1 MTDEVIKVVA
11 LNAWGR
17 MGPWSRRLAA
27 IQAELARLAPDV
39 VGFQEIWDGDGGSTL
54 DEIVGPGWHVHH
66 ARACEMR
73 PGVFVGNAIA
83 SRHPIVEHAAWPL
96 VAGAHDKPRNCV
108 HALIATPWGHLP
120 VFVTHLAWRF
130 HDGLLRMRQLQ
141 QIAAL
146 IGERAPVQRGEV
158 ATYLL
163 PPILMGDM
171 NAEPGADEIR
181 YLGGLTAPDPAVYF
195 ADCFAVRGD
204 GPGYTWHRDNPFA
217 ALECSPNRRI
227 DYIFVRGP
235 DRWGRGEPLIA
246 RVAFD
251 RPEAGVFASD
261 HYGVYAELR
270 ASSKGL
276 LSF

>member
-1 MTDEVIKVVA
+1 MSQEKDSHAIGVA
-11 LNAWGR
+11 R
-17 MGPWSRRLAA
+17 
-27 IQAELARLAPDV
+27 V
-39 VGFQEIWDGDGGSTL
+39 F
-54 DEIVGPGWHVHH
+54 GPGTT
-66 ARACEMR
+66 
-73 PGVFVGNAIA
+73 I
-83 SRHPIVEHAAWPL
+83 
-96 VAGAHDKPRNCV
+96 
-108 HALIATPWGHLP
+108 
-120 VFVTHLAWRF
+120 
-130 HDGLLRMRQLQ
+130 
-141 QIAAL
+141 
-146 IGERAPVQRGEV
+146 GEV

-181 YLGGLTAPDPAVYF
+181 YLGGLTAPEPAVYF

-235 DRWGRGEPLIA
+235 DRWGRGEPLTA

>member
-1 MTDEVIKVVA
+1 MTDMIKVVA

-17 MGPWSRRLAA
+17 MGPWPQRLAA
-27 IQAELARLAPDV
+27 IKAELARLAPDV
-39 VGFQEIWDGDGGSTL
+39 IGFQEIWDGAGGNML
-54 DEIVGPGWHVHH
+54 DEILGAGWHVHH
-66 ARACEMR
+66 ARARELEA
-73 PGVFVGNAIA
+73 GVFVGNAIA

-96 VAGAHDKPRNCV
+96 VATLDKPRNCV

-130 HDGLLRMRQLQ
+130 HDGLVRLRQLQ

-181 YLGGLTAPDPAVYF
+181 YLGGLTAADPPVYF
-195 ADCFAVRGD
+195 ADCFGVRGD
-204 GPGYTWHRDNPFA
+204 GPGYTWHRDNTFA

-235 DRWGRGEPLIA
+235 DRWGRGEPLAA
-246 RVAFD
+246 RVVFD